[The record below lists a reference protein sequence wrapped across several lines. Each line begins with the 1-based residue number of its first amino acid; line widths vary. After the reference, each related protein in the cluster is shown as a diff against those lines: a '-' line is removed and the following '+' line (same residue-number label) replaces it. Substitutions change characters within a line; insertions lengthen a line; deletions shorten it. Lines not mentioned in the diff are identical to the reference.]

1 MKNKTTAETRA
12 VELLQSILDRAAE
25 AGADMVDLERVP
37 DGLEILYCSG
47 HTGVGGLLETPEL
60 EAPLIDLIVRRA
72 RLHRKAEGTFMWK
85 VHGQNRAIAVEEYD
99 SFGEACFRLKL
110 GRSS

>member
-1 MKNKTTAETRA
+1 MKNETAAETRA

-25 AGADMVDLERVP
+25 VGADMVDLERVP

-60 EAPLIDLIVRRA
+60 EAPLIKLIVRRA
-72 RLHRKAEGTFMWK
+72 RLHRKAGGSFTWK
-85 VHGQNRAIAVEEYD
+85 VQGRNRTIAVEEYD
-99 SFGEACFRLKL
+99 SFGEACFRLKF
-110 GRSS
+110 GRAT

>member
-1 MKNKTTAETRA
+1 MKDNTPAETKA

-72 RLHRKAEGTFMWK
+72 RLHRKAGGSFTWK
-85 VHGQNRAIAVEEYD
+85 VQGQMRTIAVEEYE
-99 SFGEACFRLKL
+99 SFGEACFKLKL
-110 GRSS
+110 GRSG